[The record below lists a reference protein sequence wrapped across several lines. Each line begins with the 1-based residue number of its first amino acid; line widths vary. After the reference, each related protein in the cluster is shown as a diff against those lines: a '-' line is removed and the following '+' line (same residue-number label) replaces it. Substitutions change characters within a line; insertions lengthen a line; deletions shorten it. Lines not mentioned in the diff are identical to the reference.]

1 VLFNQNGKSLVYE
14 DDESKDDEE
23 EEQEVWV

>member
-23 EEQEVWV
+23 KEQEVWV